1 MEYSLDQLRQ
11 VKGIGEKTIQRIIE
25 QFDESEYV
33 SRYDPSIHIES
44 NSLINGDMLEVM
56 NGIPDN
62 SIDMILTDLP
72 YGITA
77 SCSWDNIIPFDKMW
91 KQYNRVIKD
100 NGAIVLF
107 GNEPFSTRLRMSNLE
122 NYKYDWKWKKNRGL
136 GFLNVKKMPLRDTE
150 DIMVFYTSPP
160 TYNPQMR
167 HGKPYKSTN
176 GPLKQK
182 ETIYRSYN
190 KVTTINSGERYP
202 VTTLEFSQT
211 IQTDHPTHKP
221 VALLE
226 YLIKTYTNEDEV
238 VLDSTMGSGSTCVAA
253 KNTNRKYIGIE
264 LYPDYFEIAKK
275 RIDDIK

>member
-33 SRYDPSIHIES
+33 SRYDPSIHIEP

-77 SCSWDNIIPFDKMW
+77 ACSWDNIIPFDKMW

-122 NYKYDWKWKKNRGL
+122 NYKYDWKWKK
-136 GFLNVKKMPLRDTE
+136 TE
-150 DIMVFYTSPP
+150 
-160 TYNPQMR
+160 
-167 HGKPYKSTN
+167 
-176 GPLKQK
+176 
-182 ETIYRSYN
+182 
-190 KVTTINSGERYP
+190 
-202 VTTLEFSQT
+202 
-211 IQTDHPTHKP
+211 
-221 VALLE
+221 A
-226 YLIKTYTNEDEV
+226 
-238 VLDSTMGSGSTCVAA
+238 
-253 KNTNRKYIGIE
+253 
-264 LYPDYFEIAKK
+264 
-275 RIDDIK
+275 